1 MKQMPITLK
10 GTPQGLLLKPQV
22 QSWDVIFNALEYALQ
37 DAADFFRG
45 GRVILELE
53 GHTFTEDDLTAL
65 RDLLERHEM
74 ELWAV
79 LGVDEATQR
88 LVRAHGIRTRL
99 PGTATPAAETGTPET
114 IFARRTLR
122 SGQRL
127 NTPGDVTLL
136 GDVNPGAEVIAG
148 GNIVIWG
155 RARGVLHAG
164 ALGDETT
171 VVCALDLNPAQ
182 LRIAGVISRA
192 PEQRRRR
199 TQPEVARIEDGVI
212 IARPW
217 TAKG

>member
-1 MKQMPITLK
+1 MKQMPIVLK
-10 GTPQGLLLKPQV
+10 GTPQGLLLKPQA
-22 QSWDVIFNALEYALQ
+22 QSWDVILNALEYALQ
-37 DAADFFRG
+37 DAAAFFRG

-53 GHTFTEDDLTAL
+53 DHTFTEANLTAL
-65 RDLLERHEM
+65 RALLERHEM

-79 LGVDEATQR
+79 LGVDEATQH
-88 LVRAHGIRTRL
+88 LVREHGIRTRL
-99 PGTATPAAETGTPET
+99 PGTATPAAETESPET
-114 IFARRTLR
+114 IFAQRTLR

-136 GDVNPGAEVIAG
+136 GDVNPGAEVLAG

-164 ALGDETT
+164 AWGDETA

-182 LRIAGVISRA
+182 LRIAGIISRA

-199 TQPEVARIEDGVI
+199 PQPEVARIEDGVI

>member
-1 MKQMPITLK
+1 MKQMPIVLK
-10 GTPQGLLLKPQV
+10 GTPQGLLLKPQA
-22 QSWDVIFNALEYALQ
+22 QSWDVILNALEYALQ
-37 DAADFFRG
+37 DAAAFFRG

-53 GHTFTEDDLTAL
+53 DHTFTEANLTAL
-65 RDLLERHEM
+65 RALLERHEM

-79 LGVDEATQR
+79 LGVDEATQH
-88 LVRAHGIRTRL
+88 LVREHGIRTRL
-99 PGTATPAAETGTPET
+99 PGTATPAAETESPET

-136 GDVNPGAEVIAG
+136 GDVNPGAEVLAG

-164 ALGDETT
+164 AWGDETA

-182 LRIAGVISRA
+182 LRIAGIISRA

-199 TQPEVARIEDGVI
+199 PQPEVARIEDGVI